1 MNTVLAEMSRDRSIK
16 SVCAGLALCAVLA
29 GAMLAPLR
37 TSAQSALDRSP
48 DSNLRVPQRIVA
60 LVNDEP
66 ISAYDVLQRLRLTIA
81 QVGGIENQDELARLE
96 EQVIRNMVDDKLKIQ
111 EARSFEVEI
120 TDVDANDAFARQ
132 ADGMGMTPQQ
142 FESQLAQMGVSKS
155 VFLEQIKAEIAWSSL
170 VNGRFGNSAQP
181 SSEEVTQE
189 IDQLKSN
196 AGKPEYLLSEIF
208 LLVSDA
214 AQENAVRGNAQ
225 RIVEQLRQ
233 GSGNFPAFAQQFSQS
248 STAAA
253 GGSMGWVTADQL
265 NPVLADA
272 LSGLQLDQVT
282 DPIRAGGGYYILQVN
297 DRRRVLEADPLDAEM
312 DLRSILFT
320 MDEKTGEERIEAFV
334 DGVEALK
341 ARDDT
346 TCSDLDRY
354 ANELG
359 TNPPA
364 ELGRLSLRDLGR
376 QMRPILQNLRIGEPS
391 RPVTMPDGLRVFFVC
406 GRDKPEVELPTYD
419 EIAARLENQHL
430 AMIARRYLR
439 DLRRNAIID
448 YRSVQQSAQL
458 Q

>member
-1 MNTVLAEMSRDRSIK
+1 MLLAIMLRKRSKRAILGW
-16 SVCAGLALCAVLA
+16 SAL
-29 GAMLAPLR
+29 GALSAAMLLAPLQS
-37 TSAQSALDRSP
+37 SAQSALQQSP

-81 QVGGIENQDELARLE
+81 QVGGIENQEELARLE

-111 EARSFEVEI
+111 EARQFEVEI
-120 TDVDANDAFARQ
+120 TDADANGAFARQ
-132 ADGMGMTPQQ
+132 ADGMGMSPQQ
-142 FESQLAQMGVSKS
+142 FETQLAQMGVSKA

-181 SSEEVTQE
+181 SSEEITQE

-196 AGKPEYLLSEIF
+196 AGKPQYLLSEIF

-214 AQENAVRGNAQ
+214 AQENAVQRNAE
-225 RIVEQLRQ
+225 RIVQQVRQ
-233 GSGNFPAFAQQFSQS
+233 GDANFSAFAQQFSQS

-265 NPVLADA
+265 NPVLSDA
-272 LSGLQLDQVT
+272 LTGLQLDQMT
-282 DPIRAGGGYYILQVN
+282 DPVRAGGGYYILQLN

-312 DLRSILFT
+312 NLRAILFEL
-320 MDEKTGEERIEAFV
+320 DEKIDEKRVERFI
-334 DGVEALK
+334 DGVEALQ

-346 TCSDLDRY
+346 SCDNLDRY

-359 TNPPA
+359 ANPPA
-364 ELGRLSLRDLGR
+364 RLGQLSLRDLGR
-376 QMRPILQNLRIGEPS
+376 QMHPILRDLRIGEPS

-406 GRDKPEVELPTYD
+406 DRDKPEVDVPTYD
-419 EIAARLENQHL
+419 DIAERLESQHL

-448 YRSVQQSAQL
+448 YRDTQQSAQL

>member
-1 MNTVLAEMSRDRSIK
+1 MVAIHRFHEDLSDRRRF
-16 SVCAGLALCAVLA
+16 ACAVVGVLLLA
-29 GAMLAPLR
+29 ALLVPLQ
-37 TSAQSALDRSP
+37 TSAQSALQQSP

-81 QVGGIENQDELARLE
+81 QVGGIENQEELARLE

-111 EARSFEVEI
+111 EARQFEVEI
-120 TDVDANDAFARQ
+120 TDTDADDAFARQ
-132 ADGMGMTPQQ
+132 ADGMGMSSQE
-142 FESQLAQMGVSKS
+142 FEAQLAQMGVSKA

-181 SSEEVTQE
+181 STEEVEQE

-208 LLVSDA
+208 FLVSDA
-214 AQENAVRGNAQ
+214 AQEEAVRRNAG
-225 RIVEQLRQ
+225 RIVQQIRQ
-233 GSGNFPAFAQQFSQS
+233 GEAIFSAFAQQFSQS

-265 NPVLADA
+265 NPVLSDA
-272 LSGLQLDQVT
+272 LSELQLDQVT
-282 DPIRAGGGYYILQVN
+282 DPIRAGGGYYVLQVN

-312 DLRSILFT
+312 DLRSLLLPL
-320 MDEKTGEERIEAFV
+320 DEKTGEERIARFL
-334 DGVEALK
+334 DDVETLK
-341 ARDDT
+341 SRDDT
-346 TCSDLDRY
+346 TCERLDRY
-354 ANELG
+354 ATELG
-359 TNPPA
+359 SNQPVR
-364 ELGRLSLRDLGR
+364 LGQLSLRDLGR

-406 GRDKPEVELPTYD
+406 GRDKPEVEMPTYD
-419 EIAARLENQHL
+419 DIAERLESQHL

-448 YRSVQQSAQL
+448 YRNTQQSAQL